1 MAAGTDTE
9 TTDVQTVEGELNYL
23 APESK
28 VLRRFT
34 APGRSVNTGSYR
46 PYVMPIHN
54 GRPVADRFSLDG
66 NGFALIDHPTA
77 VTDFT
82 DREEVERVYVP
93 EVAEF
98 VKAYTGATR
107 VATLGWLL
115 RRSAAQSENASQ
127 PQAANVHSDF
137 SVVGARERA
146 AAAYQSHFPGG
157 PGFRRALITSL
168 WRAFSPPPQ
177 DWPLAICDHRSA
189 GADEGLD
196 NRMYL
201 VEEIPD
207 DLYAEMPATAP
218 GASGSEF
225 LHRPG
230 HRWWYFPDLTRDEML
245 LLKLNDSDH
254 SVAWR
259 VPHSAFHDKTAEAT
273 VPRHSIEFRTIAFF
287 E

>member
-1 MAAGTDTE
+1 MAALTDT
-9 TTDVQTVEGELNYL
+9 THVQTVEGELNYL
-23 APESK
+23 DPESK
-28 VLRRFT
+28 ILRRFT

-46 PYVMPIHN
+46 SYVMPIHD
-54 GRPVADRFSLDG
+54 GRPIADQFTMDR
-66 NGFALIDHPTA
+66 NGFALIDHSSA

-98 VKAYTGATR
+98 VRTYTGATR
-107 VATLGWLL
+107 VATLSWLL
-115 RRSAAQSENASQ
+115 RRSAAPSENASQ

-146 AAAYQSHFPGG
+146 AAAYNSHFPGG

-168 WRAFSPPPQ
+168 WRVFSPPPQ
-177 DWPLAICDHRSA
+177 DWPLAICDYRSV
-189 GADEGLD
+189 GQDEGLD

-201 VEEIPD
+201 VDEIPD
-207 DLYAEMPATAP
+207 DLYAEMPATTP
-218 GASGSEF
+218 GAGGSEF
-225 LHRPG
+225 LHHPG
-230 HRWWYFPDLTRDEML
+230 HRWWYFPDMTRDEIV

-259 VPHSAFHDKTAEAT
+259 VPHSAFQDKTAKAT